1 MSNYYIK
8 EVLIMQP
15 VSLLMGMEN
24 LVNLIASKKQY
35 SDVQEPSFKN
45 LPLPWTIAQLLD
57 EEESHIFS

>member
-1 MSNYYIK
+1 MSNYDIK

-15 VSLLMGMEN
+15 VSLLIGMEN
-24 LVNLIASKKQY
+24 LVSLIASKRQY
-35 SDVQEPSFKN
+35 SDVEEAAFKT